1 MNFKQKF
8 KRNKGITLI
17 ALVVTIIVLLILAGI
32 SIMMLAGQ
40 NGILNRAKDATEEQ
54 THGAMNET
62 IGLRFTEYMTEQR
75 LDGLTDDFITY
86 MKNKGYVDDNGIIK
100 ISDLL
105 GGRQALGNGTGK
117 KDVYI
122 LEKSNDTY
130 VVNYY
135 DKEENKAKEVWKTE
149 DTTSLSNGVTKR
161 DENMFDFD
169 TTTGTILR
177 VKKEYVVDYYNY
189 RDWYTYFN
197 SDCKWCKIE
206 DGIDTLVIP
215 NSING
220 VEVKAVASLG
230 VINVKNIIIEDGILA
245 ISGIGSAGTYYSND
259 ETYNR
264 DSELKNI
271 SIPSSVIYIGDC
283 AFANCPNL
291 IKINI
296 PTGVT
301 NIGYGAFKECTGLKS
316 IDIPINVT
324 SIKSYAFSGC
334 TGLTSIDI
342 PINVTSIENSVFSG
356 CTGLTSINIPAS
368 VTSIENSAFSGCTG
382 LTSINIPA
390 SVTSIGSLV
399 FSGCTGL
406 TRINVEAGNTIYDS
420 RDNCNAIIE
429 TNSNELKSACKDT
442 IIPTSVTSIGNDAFN
457 GCTSLTS
464 IGIPTSVTSI
474 GNDAFRGC
482 TGLTSID
489 IPTGVTS
496 IGNSAF
502 SGCTGLISVNI
513 PTSVTSIGGYAFNE
527 CTGLTSINIPVS
539 VTNMKY
545 CVFVGWT
552 SSQTINCQAKSKP
565 SGWDYNWKGYNCN
578 AKEKWGVSM

>member
-368 VTSIENSAFSGCTG
+368 VTSI
-382 LTSINIPA
+382 
-390 SVTSIGSLV
+390 GSLV